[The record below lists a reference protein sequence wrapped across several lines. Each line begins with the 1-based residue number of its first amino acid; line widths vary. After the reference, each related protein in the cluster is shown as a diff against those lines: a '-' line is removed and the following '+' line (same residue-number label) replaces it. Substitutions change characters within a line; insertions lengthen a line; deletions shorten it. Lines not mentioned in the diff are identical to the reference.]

1 MASIIKFSSK
11 RERRLW
17 QLALMVVIVIAISLF
32 LAREI
37 IHFMG
42 DQNVRAAIFLS
53 GMLLVGVAL
62 ILNLFQKNVSILEF
76 GVWVGMAAVFIML
89 FLRLGMAE
97 RSHIFEYSILA
108 MLINQA
114 LLERKQNGFKVMNP
128 AILTF
133 IIAFGIGLVDELIQ
147 LIIPYRVF
155 DLYDIAFNAMVIAAA
170 VLSLLFFTWL
180 KKKFR

>member
-1 MASIIKFSSK
+1 MKFSSA

-17 QLALMVVIVIAISLF
+17 LLSLLVVLAIAISLF
-32 LAREI
+32 LSREI
-37 IHFMG
+37 IHFLG
-42 DQNVRAAIFLS
+42 DQNVRAVIFLS
-53 GMLLVGVAL
+53 GMLLVGLAM
-62 ILNLFQKNVSILEF
+62 ILNLFQKNVSRLEF
-76 GVWVGMAAVFIML
+76 AVWVGMAAVFLML

-97 RSHIFEYSILA
+97 RSHVFEYSILT

-128 AILTF
+128 ALLTF
-133 IIAFGIGLVDELIQ
+133 LIAFGIGLLDELIQ

-155 DLYDIAFNAMVIAAA
+155 DFYDIIFNGMVILTTI
-170 VLSLLFFTWL
+170 LSVVFFNWL